1 MSVFSSKSLP
11 LSVHGMSVFSRFVRE
26 YGHTLSGKDLL
37 DNTDILCTLSEKDLL
52 ENTDIPCTLSGKD
65 LLENTD
71 TLSVCPYSL
80 TNLFHSLYMVCPF
93 CLANLCHSAY
103 VRIL

>member
-1 MSVFSSKSLP
+1 MYTERK
-11 LSVHGMSVFSRFVRE
+11 RFVRE

-71 TLSVCPYSL
+71 IRWCTW
-80 TNLFHSLYMVCPF
+80 
-93 CLANLCHSAY
+93 Y
-103 VRIL
+103 VRIV